1 MVSGSARSE
10 RVPPG
15 PAQSPVGPAQSPV
28 RTARTRTRMLPL
40 GILTLA
46 LVTAAVLRPTPLM
59 VGLAVLLAAIGAGR
73 SLVRSEP
80 WGRADD
86 ITTARLG
93 LLLVFTALIVGGT
106 GFGWAAVA
114 VAALGLTLDAVDG
127 KVARNAR
134 SSDPGCTDAGA
145 AYDESVDALVVL
157 VLSLGLVPLWG
168 WWCALPGLLFYGF
181 RGVTLLR
188 PAWRRALPPSR
199 ARKVVAASQG
209 VLLLTA
215 GSPPAL
221 AAPPLGVLCA
231 GAALLALGWSF
242 GRDIVWLERHRAE
255 GPGTLSVPGA
265 RPP

>member
-93 LLLVFTALIVGGT
+93 LLLVFTALILGGT

-221 AAPPLGVLCA
+221 AFPILGVLCT

-265 RPP
+265 RPS